1 MKSDHARPLLLT
13 GALFTSIVG
22 TNAQPWDQYGGP
34 GGQQYSPLDQI
45 NSENVVNLEQTW
57 VYRTG
62 DLNQGFRYKQH
73 SLQTNPVIWNDTLY
87 FSTGSN
93 WVIALDAGSGQELW
107 RFEPT
112 LPKGI
117 GYSEN
122 ASRGVSLW
130 HGDSGTCPDR
140 LFIGTHT
147 GLVWALDALDGKP
160 CQDFGD
166 NGVVDLKPGAE
177 SARGEVELGDYGV
190 TSPPAILG
198 DSIIVGSAVGD
209 NRAVE
214 LEKGIV
220 RALDARTGAVR
231 WLWDPIPRDR
241 SDPAF
246 DTWGSGS
253 ALITGA
259 ANAWTPI
266 SADSENNL
274 VFVSTS
280 SPSPDFYGGQRLGEN
295 RYANSLVALDGDSG
309 EVSWHQQLVHHDVW
323 DYDIPS
329 QPTLTRMDTPDGPQP
344 AVVVVT
350 KTGMLYAFHRQT
362 GEPLIGIEERPVP
375 DTDVPGERLSPT
387 QPFST
392 LPPLAEQRA
401 LTASDAFGVLF
412 FDWLSCRSAFN
423 SYRSEGIF
431 TPPSISGTVQYPS
444 YAGGSNW
451 GGVAIDPQ
459 RQIAVTNVNQI
470 PTVVKLIPRDELQT
484 QLDSGELDGW
494 EVSRQAGTPFA
505 MARKIQL
512 SPLGLPCNKPPW
524 GKLVAVDL
532 ANQDILW
539 EQPFG
544 TIRDLAPG
552 FVPNLNLGVPN
563 MGGPMLTASG
573 LLVIGAAAE
582 HTLRIFDTETGEL
595 LWDTRLPVA
604 ANAVPMSYEVDGEQY
619 IAIAAGGYDNL
630 DLERGDYLI
639 AFKLSE

>member
-1 MKSDHARPLLLT
+1 M
-13 GALFTSIVG
+13 
-22 TNAQPWDQYGGP
+22 
-34 GGQQYSPLDQI
+34 
-45 NSENVVNLEQTW
+45 
-57 VYRTG
+57 
-62 DLNQGFRYKQH
+62 
-73 SLQTNPVIWNDTLY
+73 
-87 FSTGSN
+87 
-93 WVIALDAGSGQELW
+93 
-107 RFEPT
+107 
-112 LPKGI
+112 
-117 GYSEN
+117 
-122 ASRGVSLW
+122 
-130 HGDSGTCPDR
+130 
-140 LFIGTHT
+140 
-147 GLVWALDALDGKP
+147 
-160 CQDFGD
+160 
-166 NGVVDLKPGAE
+166 
-177 SARGEVELGDYGV
+177 ELGDYGV

-241 SDPAF
+241 NDPAF
-246 DTWGSGS
+246 ATWGSGS

-266 SADSENNL
+266 SADPENNL

-280 SPSPDFYGGQRLGEN
+280 SPSPDFYGGQRLGDN
-295 RYANSLVALDGDSG
+295 RYANSLVALDGESG
-309 EVSWHQQLVHHDVW
+309 EVRWHQQLVHHDVW

-329 QPTLTRMDTPDGPQP
+329 QPSLTQMSTRNGPQP

-401 LTASDAFGVLF
+401 LTAGDAFGVLF

-423 SYRSEGIF
+423 NYRSEGIF
-431 TPPSISGTVQYPS
+431 TPPSINGTIQYPS

-470 PTVVKLIPRDELQT
+470 PTVVKLIPRDQLQA

-494 EVSRQAGTPFA
+494 EVARQAGTPFA
-505 MARKIQL
+505 MARKILL

-532 ANQDILW
+532 ASQEILW
-539 EQPFG
+539 DQPLG
-544 TIRDLAPG
+544 TIQDLAPG
-552 FVPNLNLGVPN
+552 MVPNLNLGIPN

-582 HTLRIFDTETGEL
+582 HTLRIFDTETGDL
-595 LWDTRLPVA
+595 LWDARLPVA
-604 ANAVPMSYEVDGEQY
+604 AVATPMSYEVDGEQY

-630 DLERGDYLI
+630 DLERGDYII
-639 AFKLSE
+639 AFKLRD